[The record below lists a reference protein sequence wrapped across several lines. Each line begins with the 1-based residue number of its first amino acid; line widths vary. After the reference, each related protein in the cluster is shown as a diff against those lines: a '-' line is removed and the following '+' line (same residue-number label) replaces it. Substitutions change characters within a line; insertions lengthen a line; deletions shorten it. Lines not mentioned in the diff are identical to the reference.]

1 MSLLPAH
8 ALPAASSLKAFLLTL
23 EAGGNLRS
31 TALTEAA
38 VSQALPKGAAA
49 AIGSF
54 DGVHLG
60 HQRVIENAVA
70 TARMQGAP
78 SAVIAFDP
86 HPQAY
91 FLQRA
96 GQTVEPFR
104 LMSLA
109 QQLKA
114 FEALGVGTVFVL
126 RFDPLLASLSPED
139 FVRNLLHEHLRL
151 IHVACGFDF
160 RFGHK
165 GAGDAGLL
173 AQLGPQFGFT
183 TSETACQS
191 DETGHKLSSS
201 AVRDALKAGN
211 VQLAGHILGR
221 PQAFRGVVTRG
232 DQIGRTIGF
241 PTANIDMDDYLRPK
255 QGVYV
260 TRTTL
265 DAGDGES
272 QVFGSVT
279 NFGKRP
285 TVNGLS
291 ERFETHIF
299 DLDHEIYDRV
309 IEVELLHY
317 LRPEQKFDSF
327 DALKAQIA
335 RDAETAKAYFKA

>member
-1 MSLLPAH
+1 MATPY
-8 ALPAASSLKAFLLTL
+8 PSSLKAFLLTL
-23 EAGGNLRS
+23 EPGGNLRS
-31 TALTEAA
+31 SALSEAA
-38 VSQALPKGAAA
+38 VSQALPKGASA

-54 DGVHLG
+54 DGVHQG

-70 TARMQGAP
+70 TGRMHNAP

-86 HPQAY
+86 HPQTY
-91 FLQRA
+91 FLQKA
-96 GQTVEPFR
+96 GKEVAPFR
-104 LMSLA
+104 LMTLP
-109 QQLKA
+109 QQFKA
-114 FEALGVGTVFVL
+114 FEALGVSTVFVL
-126 RFDPLLASLSPED
+126 RFDPVLAGLAPED
-139 FVRNLLHEHLRL
+139 FVRTLLHEHLQL
-151 IHVACGFDF
+151 VHVACGFDF

-165 GAGDAGLL
+165 GAGDAQLL
-173 AQLGPQFGFT
+173 SRLGAELGFT
-183 TSETACQS
+183 TSETACQT

-201 AVRDALKAGN
+201 AVREALQSGN

-221 PQAFRGVVTRG
+221 PQAYRGTVTRG

-241 PTANIDMDDYLRPK
+241 PTANIDMGDYLRPK
-255 QGVYV
+255 QGVYI
-260 TRTTL
+260 TRTHL
-265 DAGDGES
+265 DDGRT
-272 QVFGSVT
+272 FGSVT

-335 RDAETAKAYFKA
+335 RDAETARDYFAG

>member
-1 MSLLPAH
+1 M
-8 ALPAASSLKAFLLTL
+8 SSLKAFLLTL
-23 EAGGNLRS
+23 EPGGDLRS
-31 TALTEAA
+31 SALNDAA
-38 VSQALPKGAAA
+38 VSQALPKGVSA

-70 TARMQGAP
+70 TGRRHNAP

-86 HPQAY
+86 HPQTY
-91 FLQRA
+91 FLQKA
-96 GQTVEPFR
+96 GKAVEPFR
-104 LMSLA
+104 LMSLP

-126 RFDPLLASLSPED
+126 RFDPVLASLSPED
-139 FVRNLLHEHLRL
+139 FVRILLYEHLK
-151 IHVACGFDF
+151 IVHVACGFDF

-165 GAGDAGLL
+165 GAGDAPLL
-173 AQLGPQFGFT
+173 AQLGTQFGFT
-183 TSETACQS
+183 TSETACQT

-201 AVRDALKAGN
+201 AVREALLDGN

-221 PQAFRGVVTRG
+221 PQAYRGVVTRG

-241 PTANIDMDDYLRPK
+241 PTANIDMGDYLRPK
-255 QGVYV
+255 KGVYV

-265 DAGDGES
+265 DNG
-272 QVFGSVT
+272 QIFGSVT
-279 NFGKRP
+279 NFGNRP

-335 RDAETAKAYFKA
+335 RDAETAKAYFKD